1 MRIVGSNIP
10 NNSLVQLRRDLSDQ
24 AQQKELDNQN
34 QEDQRIDLSRLEEF
48 AQQRDDFLTRSV
60 EASAEAVRSSRQRLD
75 DLANDLPLRNQ
86 VALQTFLENKP
97 SPEEQLGIEL
107 VGIDTFA

>member
-10 NNSLVQLRRDLSDQ
+10 NNSLVQLRRDLTDQ
-24 AQQKELDNQN
+24 SQQKQLDNQS

-48 AQQRDDFLTRSV
+48 AQQRDDFVARSV

-75 DLANDLPLRNQ
+75 DLASDLPLRNQ